1 MVDQQL
7 RRAADDGDL
16 DQVCAALAAGADPAA
31 QDDRQDSA
39 FLVTGVTGGVGMLE
53 APLPANPEFALT
65 NRYGG
70 TALIPAGEHGHVEY
84 VRAAVKT
91 GIDVNHVNDLGWTA
105 LLEAVVLGDGSERYQ
120 EVAQLLVNAG
130 ADVNIRDRNGATALQ
145 HAESDGY
152 TEIAEILRSAS

>member
-1 MVDQQL
+1 
-7 RRAADDGDL
+7 
-16 DQVCAALAAGADPAA
+16 
-31 QDDRQDSA
+31 
-39 FLVTGVTGGVGMLE
+39 VTGSVGMLE
-53 APLPANPEFALT
+53 ALLPAHPDFALT

-84 VRAAVKT
+84 IRAAVRT

-120 EVAQLLVNAG
+120 QAVRTLVDAG
-130 ADVNIRDRNGATALQ
+130 ADVHIRDRNGVTALE

-152 TEIAEILRSAS
+152 TEIADILRSAP